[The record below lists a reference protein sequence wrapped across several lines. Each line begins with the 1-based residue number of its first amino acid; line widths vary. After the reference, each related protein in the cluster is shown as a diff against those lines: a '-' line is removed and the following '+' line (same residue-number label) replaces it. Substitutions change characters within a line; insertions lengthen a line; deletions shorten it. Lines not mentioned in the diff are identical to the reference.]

1 MGRVK
6 GCVNEN
12 CIAHKNKVLYKESED
27 YCSKCGTKLSYVC
40 KTKKCY
46 TFLEESDG
54 KCCIK
59 CQAKKDDQKDDAK
72 KAAVK
77 VGGVL
82 LTIGGVAVAKGKV
95 ILKHIKKFK

>member
-6 GCVNEN
+6 GCVNEK
-12 CIAHKNKVLYKESED
+12 CIAYKNKFLYKESED

-40 KTKKCY
+40 KTKNCY
-46 TFLEESDG
+46 TFLEEYDS
-54 KCCIK
+54 KHCIK
-59 CQAKKDDQKDDAK
+59 CQAKKDDQKDEAK

-82 LTIGGVAVAKGKV
+82 LTVVGVAATKGKEIV
-95 ILKHIKKFK
+95 KHIPKLK